1 MRALTAGQELGTA
14 PSAPVALVPRSDLCD
29 MSLTH
34 LESPV
39 SGSQVFMEIAFV
51 FEVVNIAFQNI
62 LALAASS
69 LEPPHQTL
77 VTH

>member
-1 MRALTAGQELGTA
+1 
-14 PSAPVALVPRSDLCD
+14 